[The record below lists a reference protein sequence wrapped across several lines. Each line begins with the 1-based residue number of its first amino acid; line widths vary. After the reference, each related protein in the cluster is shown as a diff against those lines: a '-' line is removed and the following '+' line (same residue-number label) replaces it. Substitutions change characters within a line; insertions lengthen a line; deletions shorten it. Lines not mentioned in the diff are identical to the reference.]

1 MSTTPAIT
9 ARNLCKRY
17 SYAKRGRG
25 LAGIAARARQ
35 HGGDL
40 AVESAPGAGTALA
53 VSLPAR
59 GGA

>member
-25 LAGIAARARQ
+25 LAGAF
-35 HGGDL
+35 
-40 AVESAPGAGTALA
+40 
-53 VSLPAR
+53 
-59 GGA
+59 